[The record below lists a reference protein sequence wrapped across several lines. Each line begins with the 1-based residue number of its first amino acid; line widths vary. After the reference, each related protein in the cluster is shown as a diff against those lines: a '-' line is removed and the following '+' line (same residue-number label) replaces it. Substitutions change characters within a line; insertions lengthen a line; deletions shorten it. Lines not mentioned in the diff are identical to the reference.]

1 MYLELNL
8 MLNSKISQNDLGL
21 ATITAT
27 VSDNLESSWVATQL
41 DGTTKW
47 ECNMPDYD
55 PETSQP
61 FTTKE
66 EVELTLKEKLQS
78 NPNYWEKYRTA
89 AEWKTFNTPFEEEE
103 VRRQRDDL
111 LNKYEWTVA
120 SPDLTDDK
128 KAEWKTYRQALRD
141 LPAQSGFPWDITWP
155 TKPS

>member
-1 MYLELNL
+1 MLNIKIPQSELNE
-8 MLNSKISQNDLGL
+8 
-21 ATITAT
+21 ATITVT
-27 VSDNLESSWVATQL
+27 VSDNLESAWIATQE

-55 PETSQP
+55 PETRQP

-66 EVELTLKEKLQS
+66 EVEDILKQKLQA
-78 NPNYWEKYRTA
+78 NPNYWTKYKTA
-89 AEWKTFNTPFEEEE
+89 EEWKTYNTPFEAGDI
-103 VRRQRDDL
+103 RSKRDDL
-111 LNKYEWTVA
+111 LNKYEWTVT

-141 LPAQSGFPWDITWP
+141 LPDQSGFPWDITWP